1 MVSSTVVKKEEMMGE
16 LRGVKKVAQLVYF
29 SVVGMVL
36 KMVSLKVVLTAD
48 VLVYGSVAMTVDFSV
63 F

>member
-1 MVSSTVVKKEEMMGE
+1 LVSSTVVKKVEMMGE

-48 VLVYGSVAMTVDFSV
+48 VLVYESVAMTVDFSV